1 MNSVEHAAL
10 RERVRSGRARVAE
23 RFEQV
28 EQRLEVATA
37 SAVRTARITAGVV
50 FAAAAVGMVFLMVRG
65 LIASARRRR

>member
-1 MNSVEHAAL
+1 MISVERAAL

-28 EQRLEVATA
+28 EQRLEVVTA

-50 FAAAAVGMVFLMVRG
+50 FAAAAIGMVFLMIRG
-65 LIASARRRR
+65 LVDGVRRRR